1 MSSRI
6 PLSIVDFSAFFDGE
20 RPADAFR
27 RSVAM
32 AQKAE
37 QLGFSR
43 VWYSEHHNSTSI
55 ASAVPALVIAH
66 VAAQTSK
73 IRLGAGGVMLPNHS
87 PYIVAEQFGTLE
99 EMYPGRIDLGLGRA
113 PGTDRTTLARALR
126 RPMNAAENFPS
137 DIIELMHYLKGESLV
152 PDVQAIP
159 GRGTQVP
166 LYVLGSSL
174 YGAQLS
180 AKLGLPYSFASHLFP
195 PMLEQAVKV
204 YRDNFEPSEVMS
216 EPYVIAA
223 LNVTAADTE
232 EEAHRIHEQM
242 VRQHVTAMHFNGRVT
257 SDGEV
262 EQLLSS
268 AAGAQYASMLDYY
281 GVGTGEQVADYLQS
295 FAEKAHADEL
305 MLLVKGPTT
314 QSSNHS
320 MELIAQAWG
329 LDPEHTAG
337 DPTTWRR

>member
-1 MSSRI
+1 MVSRV
-6 PLSIVDFSAFFDGE
+6 PLSVVDFSSFYDNE

-37 QLGFSR
+37 QLGYSR
-43 VWYSEHHNSTSI
+43 VWYSEHHNTSSI
-55 ASAVPALVIAH
+55 ASAVPSLVIAH
-66 VAAQTSK
+66 VAAHTSS

-87 PYIVAEQFGTLE
+87 PYVVAEQFGTLE

-126 RPMNAAENFPS
+126 RPLNGAENFPS
-137 DIIELMHYLKGESLV
+137 DIVELMQYLKGES
-152 PDVQAIP
+152 PFPGIQAVP
-159 GRGTQVP
+159 GRGTNVP
-166 LYVLGSSL
+166 VYILGSSL
-174 YGAQLS
+174 YGAQLA

-195 PMLEQAVKV
+195 PMLEQAVAV
-204 YRDNFEPSEVMS
+204 YRETFEPSSVMS

-223 LNVTAADTE
+223 LNVTTADTE
-232 EEAHRIHEQM
+232 DEAKRIYEEM
-242 VRQHVTAMHFNGRVT
+242 VRQHILAMHFNGRSA

-262 EQLLSS
+262 AQLLASP
-268 AAGAQYASMLDYY
+268 AGQHYASMLDYY
-281 GVGTGEQVADYLQS
+281 GVGTGDQVADYLQH
-295 FAEKAHADEL
+295 FTERAQADEL

-314 QSSNHS
+314 ESNNRS
-320 MELIAQAWG
+320 LELIAESWG
-329 LDPEHTAG
+329 LDPDKAAG

>member
-1 MSSRI
+1 MTPRV
-6 PLSIVDFSAFFDGE
+6 PLSIVDFSSFYEGE

-32 AQKAE
+32 AQQAE
-37 QLGFSR
+37 RLGYSR
-43 VWYSEHHNSTSI
+43 VWYSEHHNSSSI

-66 VAAQTSK
+66 VAAHTST
-73 IRLGAGGVMLPNHS
+73 IRLGAGGVMLSNHS
-87 PYIVAEQFGTLE
+87 PYVVAEQFGTLE

-126 RPMNAAENFPS
+126 RPLNAAENFPS
-137 DIIELMHYLKGESLV
+137 DIVELMHYLKGES
-152 PDVQAIP
+152 PFPGVQAIP
-159 GRGTQVP
+159 GRGTNVP

-174 YGAQLS
+174 YGAQLA

-195 PMLEQAVKV
+195 PMLEQAVEL
-204 YRDNFEPSEVMS
+204 YRETFEPSPVMS

-232 EEAHRIHEQM
+232 EEAGRIHAQM
-242 VRQHVTAMHFNGRVT
+242 VRQHVTAMHFNGRAV
-257 SDGEV
+257 SEGEV
-262 EQLLSS
+262 AQLMAS
-268 AAGAQYASMLDYY
+268 AAGRQYASMLDYY
-281 GVGTGEQVADYLQS
+281 GVGTGEQVTDYLRT
-295 FAEKAHADEL
+295 FAAKAQADEL

-314 QSSNHS
+314 QSNNRS
-320 MELIAQAWG
+320 MELIARAWG
-329 LDPEHTAG
+329 LDPENAAG